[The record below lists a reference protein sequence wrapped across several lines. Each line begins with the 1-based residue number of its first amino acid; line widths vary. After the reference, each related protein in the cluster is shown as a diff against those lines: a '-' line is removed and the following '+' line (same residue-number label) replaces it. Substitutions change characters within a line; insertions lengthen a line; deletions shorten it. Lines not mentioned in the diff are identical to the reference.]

1 MNLAGGESDGSERI
15 ELNMT
20 SMIDCVFLL
29 LIFFVMTMKFPKVE
43 GKLPAHLPKEGRA
56 VSKKKDT
63 TEEIVIG
70 LEYPNRQLIILV
82 NGANIGGRIDA
93 LRTKLFLLRRQI
105 PDARVTIDG
114 ALEVLY
120 EYIVR
125 TLNAC
130 AKFGFRK
137 VQFAQPRGE
146 V

>member
-1 MNLAGGESDGSERI
+1 MNLGKTGADAGDRI

-43 GKLPAHLPKEGRA
+43 GTLPAHLPREGR
-56 VSKKKDT
+56 SSGKQEK
-63 TEEIVIG
+63 TEEIVIS
-70 LEYPNRQLIILV
+70 LEYPNQQLIILV
-82 NGANIGGRIDA
+82 NGANIGSRIDA

-105 PDARVTIDG
+105 PDAKVTIDG
-114 ALEVLY
+114 AGTVPY

-125 TLNAC
+125 ALNAC

-137 VQFAQPRGE
+137 VQFAQPRE
-146 V
+146 QV

>member
-1 MNLAGGESDGSERI
+1 MNLAGGEGGESEKI
-15 ELNMT
+15 ELQMT

-43 GKLPAHLPKEGRA
+43 GNLPAHLPREGRK
-56 VSKKKDT
+56 SSDQKEQ

-70 LEYPNRQLIILV
+70 LEYPNKQLIILV
-82 NGANIGGRIDA
+82 NGANIGNRMDA

-105 PDARVTIDG
+105 PDARVTVDG
-114 ALEVLY
+114 APAVPY

-130 AKFGFRK
+130 AKFGFQK
-137 VQFAQPRGE
+137 IQFAQPRE
-146 V
+146 DV